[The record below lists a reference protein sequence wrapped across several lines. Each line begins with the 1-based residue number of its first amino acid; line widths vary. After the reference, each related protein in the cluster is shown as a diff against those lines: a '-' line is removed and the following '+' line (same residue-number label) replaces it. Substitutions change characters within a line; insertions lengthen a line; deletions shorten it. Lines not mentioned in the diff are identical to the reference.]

1 MVRMIYNKSINKR
14 LSCIRGGD
22 IVKKLERERLSTAID
37 PKVRR
42 DLEIFKI
49 NKGFKGVNEAIEY
62 LTKKYI
68 PGGFENENNNNER

>member
-1 MVRMIYNKSINKR
+1 M
-14 LSCIRGGD
+14 
-22 IVKKLERERLSTAID
+22 KKLERERLSTAID

>member
-1 MVRMIYNKSINKR
+1 M
-14 LSCIRGGD
+14 
-22 IVKKLERERLSTAID
+22 KKLERERLSTAID

-68 PGGFENENNNNER
+68 PGGFENENNNSER